1 MTPNLMPA
9 GGHRGNAPDNLGCA
23 AVLETGTWV
32 LEWKLEK
39 PVVPGPKG
47 WNDSICLSDVKIEVP
62 SALWPVMT
70 RRGGVSWKD
79 AIF

>member
-1 MTPNLMPA
+1 MPP
-9 GGHRGNAPDNLGCA
+9 GGQRGRVPVKSGCA
-23 AVLETGTWV
+23 AVLETGTWA

-62 SALWPVMT
+62 SGLWPVTT
-70 RRGGVSWKD
+70 RRGGLSWED
-79 AIF
+79 DIFF